1 MHPPDSPSPA
11 GRDSQP
17 ANPEQLRARAIAR
30 GRREA
35 MNRRARRIRRAVAG
49 ATATLFAAA
58 FLGIY
63 VQLAAGHD
71 PALNAKAKRTSAA
84 TVTATGSPSAS
95 KSTES
100 EAESASG
107 SSASEEEESSASASE
122 EEESSSSATESE
134 SSSAGGPSSL
144 TTSQS

>member
-1 MHPPDSPSPA
+1 MDHPDSPSPA
-11 GRDSQP
+11 GRDSEP
-17 ANPEQLRARAIAR
+17 GNPEQLRARAIAR

-35 MNRRARRIRRAVAG
+35 MNRRARRIRRTVAG
-49 ATATLFAAA
+49 ATAALFAAA

-71 PALNAKAKRTSAA
+71 PALDAKAKRTSAA
-84 TVTATGSPSAS
+84 TVTAAGNTSAT
-95 KSTES
+95 KAAES

-107 SSASEEEESSASASE
+107 SSAREEAESSSSAS
-122 EEESSSSATESE
+122 EEESSSSSTESE
-134 SSSAGGPSSL
+134 SSSVGGPSSL